1 MHFPYGLSDFGTL
14 IEHDYWYLD
23 RTDRLAAIEAAGRQ
37 LIFLRPRR
45 FGKSLLLSMLE
56 HYYDL
61 ARTDQF
67 ETLFGHLAAG
77 RHPTPL
83 HNQYFVMKWDF
94 SLVPAQGEVHDIET
108 ALHQHINDSI
118 AAFARHYHQ
127 YLPGAIEIHPDNALS
142 SLRSVLLAIS
152 QTAHKLYLLI
162 DEYDNF
168 ANEVLMAGRPGSQD
182 RYESLLYGEGLLKTV
197 FKAVK
202 AAAGGMGLD
211 RVFITGVSPVVLSDM
226 TSGYNVAKSVYL
238 NPEFN
243 DLCGFTE
250 PEVTTVL
257 ERLATESGDWTLNEA
272 LATMRTFYNGYRFS
286 EEATESL
293 YNPTLSLY
301 FFEELARRGHP
312 PRRLLDENLAMDRN
326 KLAYIASLPQGEA
339 LLIAA
344 LGGQEAECEEGDAP
358 VVIPELVRRFGVAD
372 VLDAVKDQ
380 PFMASLLYFF
390 GILTLDGLTPFNE
403 CRLRIPNL
411 VARGLYVERLRETW
425 LPQVDQGQA
434 ARALQPAIR
443 RLAQQADLTPLADLI
458 EQGYFRVLSNR
469 DYRWTNELLVKFAF
483 LTLLFDDRLYMVVS
497 ELETE
502 RGYADLALILRPDM
516 RRFQALDLVLEFK
529 YLSLKE
535 LGLSGEQVRATT
547 REELAQRP
555 AVAARLN
562 EAEAQARDYGATLM
576 QRYGLKTL
584 HTFAVVALGV
594 ERLVWRADSLIHIP

>member
-1 MHFPYGLSDFGTL
+1 MHFPYGLSDFSKL
-14 IEHDYWYLD
+14 IEQDYWYLD
-23 RTDRLAAIEAAGRQ
+23 RTDRLADIEAAGDQ

-67 ETLFGHLAAG
+67 ETLFGRLAAG
-77 RHPTPL
+77 RDPTPL

-94 SLVPAQGEVHDIET
+94 SLVPAQGEVHDIEH
-108 ALHQHINDSI
+108 ALHRHINAAIHACAARYGWLDDVTIIDEDAI
-118 AAFARHYHQ
+118 ASFS
-127 YLPGAIEIHPDNALS
+127 AL
-142 SLRSVLLAIS
+142 LTRVRA
-152 QTAHKLYLLI
+152 TPHKLYLLI

-250 PEVTTVL
+250 PEVITVL

-312 PRRLLDENLAMDRN
+312 PRRLLDENLAMDRG
-326 KLAYIASLPQGEA
+326 KLTYIAGLPQGEA

-344 LGGQEAECEEGDAP
+344 LGGQEAESEERDAP

-425 LPQVDQGQA
+425 LPQVDQGGA

-458 EQGYFRVLSNR
+458 EQGYFRVLSNS

-497 ELETE
+497 ELESE

-535 LGLSGEQVRATT
+535 LGLSGEQVRAAT

-555 AVAARLN
+555 AVVARLN
-562 EAEAQARDYGATLM
+562 AAEAQARDYGATLM
-576 QRYGLKTL
+576 QRHGLKTL
-584 HTFAVVALGV
+584 HAFAVVALGI
-594 ERLVWRADSLIHIP
+594 ERLVWRAVVLDSTQI